1 MASHCTARSRA
12 AAGSR
17 NGPAEQMA
25 IPSGSFA
32 PLSRAV
38 AIAVCIRP
46 PWVAIL
52 ASGPRTVLRPSSGRS
67 PCAVL
72 RAPNRQQPPPSE
84 SPSGP
89 PLTRA
94 VQRGHHERGAT
105 HHEENEHHQRDKEGR
120 LPSRWVPVRRMRRP
134 ATAANPPHHPPQPG
148 RRGRTDEPGDPLP
161 HLPRHRPQHE
171 VPRPFRRGLV
181 RGGLWLPPWGPL
193 RSASLRSGL
202 RPWRASAVAPPA
214 LRFAPGPLPAWS
226 RAGQAVAWW
235 VAGRLWGMPSGLA
248 AWVGGS
254 LWPRP
259 CGPGL

>member
-1 MASHCTARSRA
+1 MWDSSVMASPNGTWALPGRMGSPSTGWGRGPCLAGPSSSMGRSGSNRTKRRKSEN
-12 AAGSR
+12 GSCSSR
-17 NGPAEQMA
+17 NKG
-25 IPSGSFA
+25 GF
-32 PLSRAV
+32 
-38 AIAVCIRP
+38 P
-46 PWVAIL
+46 PF
-52 ASGPRTVLRPSSGRS
+52 GR
-67 PCAVL
+67 
-72 RAPNRQQPPPSE
+72 
-84 SPSGP
+84 GP
-89 PLTRA
+89 PL
-94 VQRGHHERGAT
+94 
-105 HHEENEHHQRDKEGR
+105 DL
-120 LPSRWVPVRRMRRP
+120 LPLAICYPWQS
-134 ATAANPPHHPPQPG
+134 AK
-148 RRGRTDEPGDPLP
+148 GRTNVLTVGPGSL
-161 HLPRHRPQHE
+161 R
-171 VPRPFRRGLV
+171 VCFSGARPFRRGLV